1 MKYMF
6 SGAVSFDADLGRWD
20 VAGDILGMFNKAKAF
35 NAKFGKDFKFPI
47 PIEKEIC
54 RALVRLG
61 KATDRETISKYYY
74 VKPKDTLYV
83 MPDQVRIAAR
93 EYIEM
98 GGDGFR
104 MALLHTKRSIDELK
118 KNGNPYW
125 EEFRLSVLG
134 EVVRKKEDCDIDN
147 FDTGREYTEFKAQF
161 QINLACAERYL
172 ISVVV
177 PQWRNYPS
185 AESAMF
191 PNVFH
196 SPEHTWD
203 ADRNI
208 PYRLHPFL
216 ESVARP
222 IDHAPNWYKREKD
235 EYVTYMEKVEQH
247 IRTLLRDKLENSQ
260 WGSRV

>member
-1 MKYMF
+1 MF
-6 SGAVSFDADLGRWD
+6 DR
-20 VAGDILGMFNKAKAF
+20 AKAF
-35 NAKFGKDFKFPI
+35 HAKFGKDFKFSI
-47 PIEKEIC
+47 PIEREIQQ
-54 RALVRLG
+54 ALVRLG

-83 MPDQVRIAAR
+83 MPDQIRIAAR
-93 EYIEM
+93 EYIDM
-98 GGDGFR
+98 GGDGYR
-104 MALLHTKRSIDELK
+104 MALLHAQRAIHQLN
-118 KNGNPYW
+118 KNMDRYW

-134 EVVRKKEDCDIDN
+134 EVIRKKGNCDIDD
-147 FDTGREYTEFKAQF
+147 FETGEEYTGFKAQF
-161 QINLACAERYL
+161 QINLARAERYL

-191 PNVFH
+191 PNVFI
-196 SPEHTWD
+196 SPEHVWD

-216 ESVARP
+216 QSVARDVP
-222 IDHAPNWYKREKD
+222 NAPDWYKREKD
-235 EYVTYMEKVEQH
+235 EYVNYMKKVEQH